1 MKKKIIKKT
10 KKEIL
15 SLQVEIINTVKNLT
29 VTSFGLVAALAWNE
43 AIKKA
48 FEIFFPD
55 KSNSLKAM
63 FLYAILVTLVIVLAT
78 YYLSRIADTFNN
90 KLKKISGDSNEEKDD
105 KDKKYD
111 K

>member
-1 MKKKIIKKT
+1 MPKEIIKKT

-29 VTSFGLVAALAWNE
+29 VTSLGLVAALAWNE

-48 FEIFFPD
+48 FELFFPD
-55 KSNSLKAM
+55 KSNGLKAM
-63 FLYAILVTLVIVLAT
+63 FLYAVLVTLVVVLVT

-90 KLKKISGDSNEEKDD
+90 RLEEISGISKEKSG
-105 KDKKYD
+105 KK
-111 K
+111 KKSTK